1 MCLGTHAPSP
11 KTSRP
16 IHDEELHAESA
27 PAGDG
32 QDGGGS
38 AAASKKRRREPEGGA
53 AQGAAASPKSP
64 GKESSPYV
72 GVCRSR
78 SETTPWKAQIWHDGR
93 THFLGSYV
101 DEEDAARAYD
111 AGARRLRG
119 ENAKGLNFPK
129 PAASPKQRKPA
140 AAAAGGSGPRS
151 SRYAGVTLKAGRW
164 QAQIWHEGK
173 QHHLGTFAE
182 VTPTPPPLFTFAS
195 LTPVP
200 PGVLQEE
207 QAARAFDSAAR
218 RMRGEQAVGL
228 NFPKQPGPW
237 TEAECAQLKLLVD
250 REGAGQWEL
259 KAAALGTGRTAY
271 AVQSRWQVAKGVKV
285 DNRRKGDW
293 DREELRQLA
302 ELVRKHGTGA
312 SPKDPLSSWQGKA
325 DALGTNRTANALRI
339 KYGEMTGTRST
350 SPGAEELFG
359 AAVPQL
365 FRGAPP
371 PKKKTNKA
379 AAAAAAP
386 SGGEGDRPKAS
397 RKDWSEEELGRLA
410 GLVRESGPGDW
421 ERKAQILGA
430 PPTVFVA
437 ITRPRAPS
445 CALGDSCDVVL
456 DAQGPDGRRSL
467 CRANG
472 APRRTATHRR
482 SACPRPSD
490 PAPPR
495 HHQPQQR
502 QRRQLPPPLRS
513 KPHQHPIWDLGF
525 RCSDDLKK
533 CRMFEQEHRPV
544 LRHVRHLVHD
554 GRGRSVRA
562 AGPGAGGVALRRLPR
577 HSRARVRNFSGKV
590 REAGRGQPEEAPGL
604 LAGANPA
611 CVHPSQSMRIMRQA
625 DGGRCC
631 GLQKR
636 FSEPA
641 VKAMEAFFLQNHYP
655 TLEECAVRHT
665 KPATILSLPLPLSL
679 PSLLCFRFRVV

>member
-1 MCLGTHAPSP
+1 MGLSPTEAQALDEWHCGVCLGTHAPSP

-27 PAGDG
+27 PAGDDEDDG

-38 AAASKKRRREPEGGA
+38 AASKKRRREPEGGA
-53 AQGAAASPKSP
+53 SQGQGAAASPKSP

-78 SETTPWKAQIWHDGR
+78 SEATPWKAQIWHDGR

-119 ENAKGLNFPK
+119 ENTKGLNFPK
-129 PAASPKQRKPA
+129 PAASPKA
-140 AAAAGGSGPRS
+140 AAGPRS

-182 VTPTPPPLFTFAS
+182 VTLNPDPAAAFLFCVAHTDA
-195 LTPVP
+195 PA
-200 PGVLQEE
+200 VLQEE

-237 TEAECAQLKLLVD
+237 TEGECAQLKLLVD

-259 KAAALGTGRTAY
+259 KAAALGTGRSAY

-293 DREELRQLA
+293 DGEELRQLA

-365 FRGAPP
+365 FRSAPPP

-386 SGGEGDRPKAS
+386 KTN
-397 RKDWSEEELGRLA
+397 RKDWSEEELARLA

-430 PPTVFVA
+430 PPTAFVVM
-437 ITRPRAPS
+437 RLRAPS
-445 CALGDSCDVVL
+445 CAGSDSCDHVVL
-456 DAQGPDGRRSL
+456 DAQGPDGRRSP
-467 CRANG
+467 CRASG
-472 APRRTATHRR
+472 APRRTATLPH
-482 SACPRPSD
+482 SACRRPSD
-490 PAPPR
+490 PAPPK
-495 HHQPQQR
+495 HQQQQQR
-502 QRRQLPPPLRS
+502 QRRQPPPLLRS
-513 KPHQHPIWDLGF
+513 KPHQHSIWDLGF

-533 CRMFEQEHRPV
+533 RSCGQEHRSL
-544 LRHVRHLVHD
+544 LRHLRHLVQD
-554 GRGRSVRA
+554 GRGRAV
-562 AGPGAGGVALRRLPR
+562 GAGG
-577 HSRARVRNFSGKV
+577 GG
-590 REAGRGQPEEAPGL
+590 AG
-604 LAGANPA
+604 
-611 CVHPSQSMRIMRQA
+611 
-625 DGGRCC
+625 
-631 GLQKR
+631 
-636 FSEPA
+636 
-641 VKAMEAFFLQNHYP
+641 
-655 TLEECAVRHT
+655 
-665 KPATILSLPLPLSL
+665 
-679 PSLLCFRFRVV
+679 